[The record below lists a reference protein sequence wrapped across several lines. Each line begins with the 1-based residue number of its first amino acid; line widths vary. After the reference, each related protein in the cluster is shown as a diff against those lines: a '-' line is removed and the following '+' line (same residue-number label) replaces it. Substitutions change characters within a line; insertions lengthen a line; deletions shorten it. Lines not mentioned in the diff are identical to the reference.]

1 MPMVDYDKYRGTTVD
16 VDLAAPPAERWNDAV
31 DEWGD
36 ECHEMMEEVVDC
48 CKEYIEEWP
57 TYLRPLVK
65 IAIGGAT
72 VLGGHVT
79 AIVAKLFGQEYI
91 AEIGGIARHAG
102 ISYPQMVVANL
113 QYDFTLAYEKAF
125 GGACSSFSCNLP
137 GGVPVLARNMD
148 WGWPDTIGART
159 QVVKF
164 HRGRRHY
171 KSVGIIVMVG
181 VLSAM
186 YSGKWAATLNQAP
199 IDKLGV
205 RYLQTPALQRLRES
219 CDGLGGF
226 SNFVNRLQEYQTMA
240 PFFVHAVGCRPQQHV
255 VVNGMGQWY
264 EKRGAEEKY
273 LIQTNHFVGPEL
285 CEYNGPDEG
294 IFPDGE
300 EWVFDSK
307 PRYRVIRNRL
317 QKQLPRSVKSAR
329 KKLDRQPVTNELT
342 MQSMAFCPGRDEMML
357 KVRVDE

>member
-48 CKEYIEEWP
+48 CKERIEELPAYW
-57 TYLRPLVK
+57 RPLVR
-65 IAIGGAT
+65 IAGEGR
-72 VLGGHVT
+72 VGLGGRLVG
-79 AIVAKLFGQEYI
+79 IVAKLFGQEYI
-91 AEIGGIARHAG
+91 AEIRGIARRAG
-102 ISYPQMVVANL
+102 ISYPQMVLANL
-113 QYDFTLAYEKAF
+113 QYDIMQAIEKAYLVYGKVF

-148 WGWPDTIGART
+148 WGWPDTIGVRT
-159 QVVKF
+159 QVVNF

-171 KSVGIIVMVG
+171 KSVGIIGMVG

-186 YSGKWAATLNQAP
+186 YGGKWAATLNEAP

-226 SNFVNRLQEYQTMA
+226 SNFVNRLQEYQTMT
-240 PFFVHAVGCRPQQHV
+240 PFFVHAVGCRPHQHV

-264 EKRGAEEKY
+264 EERKTEEKY

-285 CEYNGPDEG
+285 REYNGPDEE
-294 IFPDGE
+294 ISAE
-300 EWVFDSK
+300 
-307 PRYRVIRNRL
+307 PRYRAIRNRL
-317 QKQLPRSVKSAR
+317 RKQLPRSVKSAR
-329 KKLDRQPVTNELT
+329 EKLLRQPVTNELT